1 MAAIAAWWICGCT
14 LGRKFTCVAY
24 VLASIYSRLCETLWN
39 NFCLLHTV
47 HGRSE
52 SSLKYKAEG
61 THLSFHP
68 NLRLQQKWFSKYLL
82 YCLSF
87 MYIVMNRTPQSRTHV
102 ISGVSIDV
110 FLSHPL
116 RDDAVRLNLQVILL
130 PRLGLDNVNTKKHVD
145 QPSITPSTTS
155 MSQLVPWE
163 DGHLF
168 NSFVMF
174 QPLFL
179 RTPFFLLFFSR
190 LFSVLLLNF
199 LFHLQLSRTIF
210 LNMTFGVLCPNLTG
224 QNVQI

>member
-1 MAAIAAWWICGCT
+1 M
-14 LGRKFTCVAY
+14 
-24 VLASIYSRLCETLWN
+24 LASIYSRLCETLWN

-52 SSLKYKAEG
+52 SSLKYIAEG

-116 RDDAVRLNLQVILL
+116 RDDAVRINLQVILL

-155 MSQLVPWE
+155 MSQLSALRRWS
-163 DGHLF
+163 
-168 NSFVMF
+168 SFQQLCHVSTF
-174 QPLFL
+174 IFAN
-179 RTPFFLLFFSR
+179 TFFS
-190 LFSVLLLNF
+190 SVFFKTLLCIAIE
-199 LFHLQLSRTIF
+199 LSLPF
-210 LNMTFGVLCPNLTG
+210 AAF
-224 QNVQI
+224 